1 MNTIYK
7 SKEQMRQES
16 EKALKKF
23 LKSGGVIQV
32 DTRKRKAPKGVM
44 RSKSSR
50 GFIAG
55 SSGFAVGFPSKSF
68 V

>member
-7 SKEQMRQES
+7 TKDQIRQES

-23 LKSGGVIQV
+23 LKSGGVVQV
-32 DTRKRKAPKGVM
+32 DTRKRKAPKSVM

-50 GFIAG
+50 GFVTG
-55 SSGFAVGFPSKSF
+55 TSGFAAGFPHKSF
-68 V
+68 A